1 VTAPTAEQMRQ
12 AEEQG
17 LAVVVAPYPAM
28 PYKIALTA
36 WTRLATTDTVKKADV
51 VSFINRWLHD
61 SDNLQQ

>member
-1 VTAPTAEQMRQ
+1 
-12 AEEQG
+12 
-17 LAVVVAPYPAM
+17 VVVAPYPAM